1 MTCKIL
7 DESSCSRPTSAMGKY
22 SLSFYTE
29 INNISKNNNHK
40 KTKKIN
46 LSAKVELKFTN
57 LVVCVGMVGD
67 GKDGNDVVF
76 AQQPDQGGDGWIVLG
91 DVFCVFPIRI
101 QVTELIVAFQDA

>member
-22 SLSFYTE
+22 PLSFYTE
-29 INNISKNNNHK
+29 KHNISNNNNHK
-40 KTKKIN
+40 KNPKKSV
-46 LSAKVELKFTN
+46 SAKVELKFIN

-76 AQQPDQGGDGWIVLG
+76 AQQPDQRGDGWVILG
-91 DVFCVFPIRI
+91 DVFCVFPIWI